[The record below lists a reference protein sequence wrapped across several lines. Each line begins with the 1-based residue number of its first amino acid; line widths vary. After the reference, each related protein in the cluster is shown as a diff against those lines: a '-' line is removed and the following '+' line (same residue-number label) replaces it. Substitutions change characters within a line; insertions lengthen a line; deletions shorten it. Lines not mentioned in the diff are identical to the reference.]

1 MASKALADPL
11 YSKVLIQL
19 SLDARRHLSDTGLS
33 DPGVLESCLSDPST
47 DLQEL
52 AFEPRDIPILE
63 ELLNQAHR
71 AARGQ
76 RAEFARRG
84 AHEFIRGDKQRR
96 EEARSHETGGPSELQ
111 RAIVAP
117 PPWHCRR
124 LPLRLARSLRLEG
137 DSRAREKTEEE

>member
-1 MASKALADPL
+1 MASKALPDPL
-11 YSKVLIQL
+11 YSKVLKQL
-19 SLDARRHLSDTGLS
+19 SLDAQRHLSDTGLS
-33 DPGVLESCLSDPST
+33 DPGVLESYLGDPST

-84 AHEFIRGDKQRR
+84 AHEFIRGD
-96 EEARSHETGGPSELQ
+96 ETGGPSELQ

-124 LPLRLARSLRLEG
+124 LPCRLARSLRLEG